1 MKHLIIFDLY
11 NTLIIDNAVAERR
24 EYCINA
30 LWSTIESVGL
40 PIRFGQVRD
49 AYDHV
54 HHLMATEQKGR
65 FSINMF
71 DLAYQFCSKLH
82 INDVTTLKKIY
93 DIWAFSVLQITPSL
107 LPGIKEGLDILKAE
121 GKTLAII
128 SNTGSS
134 PGVALRFLLTNFGI
148 YDHFSDLVFSD
159 EFGLMKPRS
168 MIFQRVLD
176 RCKAKPDESIFI
188 GDHEIYDKQG
198 AEKSGIA
205 YLEMNPSL
213 EFSNVV
219 RDALSL

>member
-1 MKHLIIFDLY
+1 MKQLIIFDLY
-11 NTLIIDNAVAERR
+11 NTLIVDDGSLERR
-24 EYCINA
+24 EYCVNA
-30 LWSTIESVGL
+30 LWSMIEAAHL

-49 AYDHV
+49 AYDYV

-71 DLAYQFCSKLH
+71 DLTHIFCKELH
-82 INDVTTLKKIY
+82 INDIATLKKVY
-93 DIWAFSVLQITPSL
+93 DIWAFAVLQITPTL
-107 LPGIKEGLDILKAE
+107 LPNIKEGLNRLKDE
-121 GKTLAII
+121 GRTLAII

-134 PGVALRFLLTNFGI
+134 PGVALRFLLADYGI
-148 YDHFSDLVFSD
+148 YELFTDLIFSD

-176 RCKAKPDESIFI
+176 RCKAKPEESLFI

-213 EFSNVV
+213 DFSSVV
-219 RDALSL
+219 NKALSL